1 MREGRSAERFWGENG
16 LVVAVATAA
25 LYFQARVG
33 SREPYGIDEA
43 HDLFER
49 LRTILYAESVMLRRQ
64 IAFGAI
70 TAVILGCSAD
80 TPAPTALELR
90 APLYAV
96 RANSDINLGT
106 HLTGDE
112 EVLTVAAGAPHPSD
126 SKAQGQAI
134 FRVNDD
140 GVTVDFRLIA
150 SNIDN
155 VVQAHIHCGRRG
167 TNGPINQWLYPNTGS
182 GPALT
187 GPTGSQNGV
196 LATGTFSTAG
206 RACTAA
212 SLGQPATNPPVP
224 LLTAIRDGLAY
235 VNVHT
240 NDGAAPANTGPGDFP
255 GGEIRGQIDD
265 ENN

>member
-1 MREGRSAERFWGENG
+1 
-16 LVVAVATAA
+16 
-25 LYFQARVG
+25 
-33 SREPYGIDEA
+33 
-43 HDLFER
+43 
-49 LRTILYAESVMLRRQ
+49 MLGRQ

-70 TAVILGCSAD
+70 VAVLVACSTD

-112 EVLTVAAGAPHPSD
+112 EVPPRVTQ
-126 SKAQGQAI
+126 AQGQAI
-134 FRVNDD
+134 FRVD
-140 GVTVDFRLIA
+140 GATVDFRLIA

-155 VVQAHIHCGRRG
+155 VVQAHIHCGLKG
-167 TNGPINQWLYPNTGS
+167 TNGPIIQWLYPNTTA

-187 GPTGSQNGV
+187 GPTGRQNGV

-206 RACTAA
+206 LACSAA
-212 SLGQPATNPPVP
+212 SLGQPAGDPATP
-224 LLTAIRDGLAY
+224 LLDAIRAGLTY

-240 NDGAAPANTGPGDFP
+240 NDGVTPTNTGPGDFP
-255 GGEIRGQIDD
+255 GGEIRGQLDD
-265 ENN
+265 ENHSH